1 MIGCGERVRCY
12 VHDLWYLVLVAFP
25 GVKRCSDIRAG
36 QESGIVTGNYTGR
49 QPSTQSLS
57 DLSFGTIL

>member
-1 MIGCGERVRCY
+1 MGSGIGDSSWCQEMFQYSGWASRRE
-12 VHDLWYLVLVAFP
+12 
-25 GVKRCSDIRAG
+25 
-36 QESGIVTGNYTGR
+36 ESGIVRGNNTGR